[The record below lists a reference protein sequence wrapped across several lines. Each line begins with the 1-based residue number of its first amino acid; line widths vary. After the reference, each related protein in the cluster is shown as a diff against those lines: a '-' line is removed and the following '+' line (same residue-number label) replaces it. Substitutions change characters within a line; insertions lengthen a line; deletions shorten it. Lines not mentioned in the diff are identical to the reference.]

1 MWLLGVPLLV
11 FLLLI
16 VLPFLPV
23 GLPMWLLIVPL
34 LGFLVFI
41 HELGHF
47 VTAKRFGITVH
58 EFGFGFP
65 PRIFGVKYG
74 ETTYTINWIPLGGF
88 VRLEGEDGRSST
100 AGADPESDPNS
111 FIDGEDGR
119 GSTTGADPQLDPNS
133 FANQSVLRRAIVLS
147 AGSIVNLVAPLVIF
161 TILFMIPQ
169 DTAVGSVV
177 VSGVAPGSPAL
188 EAGLRPGD
196 TILAVDGTKVDNSAE
211 LIQRIMAKL
220 GATTELN
227 VRRGSIVSGLGA
239 SPEFSTIETVHLV
252 PRLNP
257 PALEVV
263 NEVSDPEREVS
274 LSDARRYDAGLK
286 LGEIMTQGPTGIMI
300 GTANVRIVK
309 ESHPIWEAVP
319 MSLGKMRDVVVISK
333 NGISRWVAGGPD
345 PGLAGPIGIAKI
357 TGEVAE
363 AGISPVF
370 ELMALIS
377 LSLGI
382 FNMLPI
388 PALDGGRFLFVMI
401 EWVRR
406 GKRISP
412 EREGLV
418 HLIGFVVLI
427 GFIVLVSI
435 SDIQR
440 ILNGTDLLR

>member
-1 MWLLGVPLLV
+1 M
-11 FLLLI
+11 

-23 GLPMWLLIVPL
+23 GIPTWVLIVPI
-34 LGFLVFI
+34 LGFLIFI

-65 PRIFGVKYG
+65 PRLFGIKYG
-74 ETTYTINWIPLGGF
+74 ETTYTVNWIPLGGF
-88 VRLEGEDGRSST
+88 VRMEGEDGKSSD
-100 AGADPESDPNS
+100 AG
-111 FIDGEDGR
+111 
-119 GSTTGADPQLDPNS
+119 LDPSTDPRN
-133 FANQSVLRRAIVLS
+133 FANKSVLKRAIVLS
-147 AGSIVNLVAPLVIF
+147 AGSVMNLITPLVIF
-161 TILFMIPQ
+161 TILFMLPQ
-169 DTAVGSVV
+169 DTLVGSVV
-177 VSGVAPGSPAL
+177 VSGVAPASPAQ

-196 TILAVDGTKVDNSAE
+196 TVLAVDGRNVDSAQE

-220 GATTELN
+220 GATTELT
-227 VRRGSIVSGLGA
+227 VRRGAIIAGLGS
-239 SPEFSTIETVHLV
+239 SPEFAAVETLTMV

-257 PALEVV
+257 PELEVV
-263 NEVSDPEREVS
+263 EEVSDPTREVT
-274 LSDARRYDAGLK
+274 LRDARRYNAELLIGDT
-286 LGEIMTQGPTGIMI
+286 MTQGPTGIMI
-300 GTANVRIVK
+300 GTANARIVK
-309 ESHPIWEAVP
+309 ESHPLWEAVP
-319 MSLGKMRDVVVISK
+319 MSFSKMKDIVIISK
-333 NGISRWVAGGPD
+333 NGISRWIAGGPD
-345 PGLAGPIGIAKI
+345 PGLSGPIGIAKV

-418 HLIGFVVLI
+418 HLVGFVVLI
-427 GFIVLVSI
+427 GFIVLISI
-435 SDIQR
+435 SDVQR
-440 ILNGTDLLR
+440 ILNGTDFIR

>member
-16 VLPFLPV
+16 VLPFLPT
-23 GLPMWLLIVPL
+23 GLPKWILIVPL

-58 EFGFGFP
+58 EFGIGIP

-111 FIDGEDGR
+111 F
-119 GSTTGADPQLDPNS
+119 
-133 FANQSVLRRAIVLS
+133 ANQSVLRRAIVLS
-147 AGSIVNLVAPLVIF
+147 AGSIVNLAAPVVIF

-196 TILAVDGTKVDNSAE
+196 TIVAVDGRKIDNSGE
-211 LIQRIMAKL
+211 LIQRIYVKL
-220 GATTELN
+220 GATTELT
-227 VRRGSIVSGLGA
+227 VRRGSIVSGLGT
-239 SPEFSTIETVHLV
+239 SPEFSTVETVRLV

-257 PALEVV
+257 PTLEVV
-263 NEVSDPEREVS
+263 NEVSDPEREIS
-274 LSDARRYDAGLK
+274 LSDARRYNAQLE

-309 ESHPIWEAVP
+309 ESFPIWEAVP
-319 MSLGKMRDVVVISK
+319 MSFGQMRDVVVLTK
-333 NGISRWVAGGPD
+333 NGISRWIAGGPD
-345 PGLAGPIGIAKI
+345 PGLVGPIGIARI

-363 AGISPVF
+363 VGISRVF
-370 ELMALIS
+370 PLMAMIS
-377 LSLGI
+377 LLLGI

-418 HLIGFVVLI
+418 HLIGFVVVI

-435 SDIQR
+435 SDIQSA
-440 ILNGTDLLR
+440 LNGTDLLR

>member
-1 MWLLGVPLLV
+1 MAQLGGGRLLWLLGVPLLV

-16 VLPFLPV
+16 VLPFLPI
-23 GLPMWLLIVPL
+23 GLPTWILIVPL
-34 LGFLVFI
+34 LGFLIFI

-65 PRIFGVKYG
+65 PRIFGLKYG

-100 AGADPESDPNS
+100 PGADPES
-111 FIDGEDGR
+111 
-119 GSTTGADPQLDPNS
+119 DPNS

-147 AGSIVNLVAPLVIF
+147 AGSIVNLAAPVVIF

-169 DTAVGSVV
+169 DTFVGSVV

-196 TILAVDGTKVDNSAE
+196 TVVAVDGKKVDNSAE

-220 GATTELN
+220 GATTELTI
-227 VRRGSIVSGLGA
+227 RRGSIVSGLGT
-239 SPEFSTIETVHLV
+239 SPEFSTVETVQLV

-257 PALEVV
+257 PDLKVV
-263 NEVSDPEREVS
+263 DEVSDPGREVS
-274 LSDARRYDAGLK
+274 LRDARRYNAQLK
-286 LGEIMTQGPTGIMI
+286 PGDTMTQGPTGIMI
-300 GTANVRIVK
+300 GTANGRIVK

-319 MSLGKMRDVVVISK
+319 MSFGKMRDVVVISK
-333 NGISRWVAGGPD
+333 NGISRWAAGGPD
-345 PGLAGPIGIAKI
+345 PGLAGPIGIARV
-357 TGEVAE
+357 TGQVAE

-427 GFIVLVSI
+427 GFIVLISI
-435 SDIQR
+435 SDIQS

>member
-1 MWLLGVPLLV
+1 MSQTGRWPLVWLVGTPLLV
-11 FLLLI
+11 FLLLM

-23 GLPMWLLIVPL
+23 GIPTWVLIVPI
-34 LGFLVFI
+34 LGFLIFI

-65 PRIFGVKYG
+65 PRLFGIKYG
-74 ETTYTINWIPLGGF
+74 ETTYTVNWIPLGGF
-88 VRLEGEDGRSST
+88 VRMEGEDGKSSD
-100 AGADPESDPNS
+100 AE
-111 FIDGEDGR
+111 
-119 GSTTGADPQLDPNS
+119 LDPSTDPRN
-133 FANQSVLRRAIVLS
+133 FANKSVLKRAIVLS
-147 AGSIVNLVAPLVIF
+147 AGSVMNLITPLVIF
-161 TILFMIPQ
+161 TILFMLPQ
-169 DTAVGSVV
+169 DTLVGSVV
-177 VSGVAPGSPAL
+177 VSGVAPASPAQ

-196 TILAVDGTKVDNSAE
+196 TVLAVDGRNVDSAQE

-220 GATTELN
+220 GATTELT
-227 VRRGSIVSGLGA
+227 VRRGAIIAGLGS
-239 SPEFSTIETVHLV
+239 SPEFAAVETLTMV

-257 PALEVV
+257 PELEVV
-263 NEVSDPEREVS
+263 EEVSDPTREVT
-274 LSDARRYDAGLK
+274 LRDARRYNAELLIGDT
-286 LGEIMTQGPTGIMI
+286 MTQGPTGIMI
-300 GTANVRIVK
+300 GTANARIVK
-309 ESHPIWEAVP
+309 ESHPLWEAVP
-319 MSLGKMRDVVVISK
+319 MSFSKMKDIVIISK
-333 NGISRWVAGGPD
+333 NGISRWIAGGPD
-345 PGLAGPIGIAKI
+345 PGLSGPIGIAKV

-418 HLIGFVVLI
+418 HLVGFVVLI
-427 GFIVLVSI
+427 GFIVLISI
-435 SDIQR
+435 SDVQR
-440 ILNGTDLLR
+440 ILNGTDFIR

>member
-1 MWLLGVPLLV
+1 MARRGGWRLVWLLGVPLLV
-11 FLLLI
+11 FLLLV

-23 GLPMWLLIVPL
+23 GLPTWLLIVPL

-74 ETTYTINWIPLGGF
+74 ETTYTINWIHLGGF
-88 VRLEGEDGRSST
+88 VRLEGEDGRGAT
-100 AGADPESDPNS
+100 LDADPESDPNS
-111 FIDGEDGR
+111 FA
-119 GSTTGADPQLDPNS
+119 S
-133 FANQSVLRRAIVLS
+133 QSVLRRAIVLS
-147 AGSIVNLVAPLVIF
+147 AGSIVNLAAPVVIF

-169 DTAVGSVV
+169 DTVVGSVV
-177 VSGVAPGSPAL
+177 ISGVAPGSPAL

-196 TILAVDGTKVDNSAE
+196 TIVAGDGKKIDNSGK

-220 GATTELN
+220 GATIELT
-227 VRRGSIVSGLGA
+227 VRRGSIVSGLGT
-239 SPEFSTIETVHLV
+239 SPEFSTVETVRLV

-257 PALEVV
+257 PDLKVV
-263 NEVSDPEREVS
+263 DEVSDPEREVL
-274 LSDARRYDAGLK
+274 LSDARRYNAQLE
-286 LGEIMTQGPTGIMI
+286 LGQIMTQGPTGIMI

-309 ESHPIWEAVP
+309 ESFPIWEAVP
-319 MSLGKMRDVVVISK
+319 MSFGKMRDVVLISK
-333 NGISRWVAGGPD
+333 NGISRWAAGGPD
-345 PGLAGPIGIAKI
+345 PGLAGPIGIARI
-357 TGEVAE
+357 TGQVAE
-363 AGISPVF
+363 AGITPVF

-427 GFIVLVSI
+427 GFIVLISI

>member
-1 MWLLGVPLLV
+1 M
-11 FLLLI
+11 

-23 GLPMWLLIVPL
+23 GIPTWVLIVPI
-34 LGFLVFI
+34 LGFLIFI

-65 PRIFGVKYG
+65 PRLFGIKYG
-74 ETTYTINWIPLGGF
+74 ETTYTVNWIPLGGF
-88 VRLEGEDGRSST
+88 VRMEGEDGKSSD
-100 AGADPESDPNS
+100 AE
-111 FIDGEDGR
+111 
-119 GSTTGADPQLDPNS
+119 LDPSTDPRN
-133 FANQSVLRRAIVLS
+133 FANKSVLKRAIVLS
-147 AGSIVNLVAPLVIF
+147 AGSVMNLITPLVIF
-161 TILFMIPQ
+161 TILFMLPQ
-169 DTAVGSVV
+169 DTLVGSVV
-177 VSGVAPGSPAL
+177 VSGVAPASPAQ

-196 TILAVDGTKVDNSAE
+196 TVLAVDGRNVDSAQE

-220 GATTELN
+220 GATTELT
-227 VRRGSIVSGLGA
+227 VRRGAIIAGLGS
-239 SPEFSTIETVHLV
+239 SPEFAAVETLTMV

-257 PALEVV
+257 PEPEVV
-263 NEVSDPEREVS
+263 EEVSDPTREVT
-274 LSDARRYDAGLK
+274 LRDARRYNAELLIGDT
-286 LGEIMTQGPTGIMI
+286 MTQGPTGIMI
-300 GTANVRIVK
+300 GTANARIVK
-309 ESHPIWEAVP
+309 ESHPLWEAVP
-319 MSLGKMRDVVVISK
+319 MSFSKMKDIVIISK
-333 NGISRWVAGGPD
+333 NGISRWIAGGPD
-345 PGLAGPIGIAKI
+345 PGLSGPIGIAKV

-418 HLIGFVVLI
+418 HLVGFVVLI
-427 GFIVLVSI
+427 GFIVLISI
-435 SDIQR
+435 SDVQR
-440 ILNGTDLLR
+440 ILNGTDFIR

>member
-1 MWLLGVPLLV
+1 MSQTGRWPLVWLVGTPLLV
-11 FLLLI
+11 FLLLM

-23 GLPMWLLIVPL
+23 GIPTWVLIVPI
-34 LGFLVFI
+34 LGFLIFI

-65 PRIFGVKYG
+65 PRLFGIKYG
-74 ETTYTINWIPLGGF
+74 ETTYTVNWIPLGGF
-88 VRLEGEDGRSST
+88 VRMEGEDGKSSD
-100 AGADPESDPNS
+100 AE
-111 FIDGEDGR
+111 
-119 GSTTGADPQLDPNS
+119 LDPSTDPRN
-133 FANQSVLRRAIVLS
+133 FANKSVLKRAIVLS
-147 AGSIVNLVAPLVIF
+147 AGSVMNLITPLVIF
-161 TILFMIPQ
+161 TILFMLPQ
-169 DTAVGSVV
+169 DTLVGSVV
-177 VSGVAPGSPAL
+177 VSGVAPASPAQ

-196 TILAVDGTKVDNSAE
+196 TVLAVDGRNVDSAQE

-220 GATTELN
+220 GATTELT
-227 VRRGSIVSGLGA
+227 VRRGAIIAGLGS
-239 SPEFSTIETVHLV
+239 SPEFAAVETLTMV

-257 PALEVV
+257 PEPEVV
-263 NEVSDPEREVS
+263 EEVSDPTREVT
-274 LSDARRYDAGLK
+274 LRDARRYNAELLIGDT
-286 LGEIMTQGPTGIMI
+286 MTQGPTGIMI
-300 GTANVRIVK
+300 GTANARIVK
-309 ESHPIWEAVP
+309 ESHPLWEAVP
-319 MSLGKMRDVVVISK
+319 MSFSKMKDIVIISK
-333 NGISRWVAGGPD
+333 NGISRWIAGGPD
-345 PGLAGPIGIAKI
+345 PGLSGPIGIAKV

-418 HLIGFVVLI
+418 HLVGFVVLI
-427 GFIVLVSI
+427 GFIVLISI
-435 SDIQR
+435 SDVQR
-440 ILNGTDLLR
+440 ILNGTDFIR